1 MSTDTKWRTDK
12 PSEDGQYIVKIHG
25 GFLYRVWYSKFYD
38 EWDIKGGEKA
48 IEAWLPIENED
59 DVISVLED
67 NVQRLFDIEMLFR
80 NNADR
85 SLDIVVCSTNKNAK
99 RGRKKFPDVTDMVRA
114 KDGRYTTYV
123 VLPCEL
129 YGDIEYMISKK
140 RLEYAEKLKQHIYS
154 IP

>member
-12 PSEDGQYIVKIHG
+12 PSEDGQYIAKIYG
-25 GFLYRVWYSKFYD
+25 GFLLRVWYSKFYD

-48 IEAWLPIENED
+48 IDAWLPIESED
-59 DVISVLED
+59 DVIAVLED
-67 NVQRLFDIEMLFR
+67 IIQRLFDIEMLFR
-80 NNADR
+80 DNAYR
-85 SLDIVVCSTNKNAK
+85 SLDIVVCSTNKDAK
-99 RGRKKFPDVTDMVRA
+99 HGRKKFPDGTDIDRA
-114 KDGRYTTYV
+114 KGGTCTKSI

-129 YGDIEYMISKK
+129 YGDIESMISKK